1 MSSLLV
7 TCQLVAAALI
17 EDIALNAKGRQKLG
31 GANCSSKRSLGTMCR
46 RGRTDL
52 GLTPTVL
59 LFSTKSLLDAC
70 SPCCV
75 GLPVLKEI
83 RQFCLGR
90 RDVIACVKP
99 GE

>member
-46 RGRTDL
+46 RGRTDI

-59 LFSTKSLLDAC
+59 LFSTPRSSMHVPHA
-70 SPCCV
+70 
-75 GLPVLKEI
+75 VLE
-83 RQFCLGR
+83 
-90 RDVIACVKP
+90 
-99 GE
+99 EEM